1 MFNLDRSYVVGR
13 IAQRIVSKRVEIM
26 GSTLLCRRRTVCV
39 VMSEKATARTVSV
52 LMLSI
57 YKKSV
62 RDQLAD
68 PGAKRKDKDRWK
80 RVEKEIESERGKRE
94 DIKGLY
100 QMYNSSRRYIKF
112 HIRQP
117 YLGSQLFHR

>member
-1 MFNLDRSYVVGR
+1 MFNIDRSYVVGR
-13 IAQRIVSKRVEIM
+13 VAQRMVSKRVGRV
-26 GSTLLCRRRTVCV
+26 GSTFLYRRRTVCGG
-39 VMSEKATARTVSV
+39 MSEKSKARMVSV

-68 PGAKRKDKDRWK
+68 PGAKRRDKDRWK